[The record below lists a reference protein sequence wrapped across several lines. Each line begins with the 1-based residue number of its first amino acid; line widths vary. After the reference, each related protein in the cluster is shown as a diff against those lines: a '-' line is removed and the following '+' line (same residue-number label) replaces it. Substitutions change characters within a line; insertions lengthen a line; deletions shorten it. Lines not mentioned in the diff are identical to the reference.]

1 MKTTNNLA
9 LEQILKESEEP
20 VTERSYYTPRPKEI
34 SLTSPSPLEPRE
46 SLMKF
51 LLEDKEGEGIVIS
64 SRLKDDN
71 NLKAN
76 CNSRNRVHKALPSP
90 NVGHPTITSART
102 SIPQTN
108 PVNEKWSEAL
118 IPRLK
123 TRTRFLTSLK
133 PAKHSLPSEMP
144 AEKPQTQEGNKLK
157 KSWTCESKIKYDFKN
172 MKWYDCRPRLII
184 NRYYRKNFTLNCIQ
198 KPTGNFILSSVS
210 KNFTEKLSRDQAD
223 MNLYRTTF
231 NVRRVKPLAERL
243 TETNPK
249 QKAYIVEDWFNK
261 GNIDPQLLYE

>member
-1 MKTTNNLA
+1 
-9 LEQILKESEEP
+9 
-20 VTERSYYTPRPKEI
+20 
-34 SLTSPSPLEPRE
+34 
-46 SLMKF
+46 MKF
-51 LLEDKEGEGIVIS
+51 LLEDKEGEGIMVS
-64 SRLKDDN
+64 TMKNGN
-71 NLKAN
+71 NLKTS
-76 CNSRNRVHKALPSP
+76 CNSRNKVHKALPSP
-90 NVGHPTITSART
+90 NIGHPAITSART
-102 SIPQTN
+102 SNPQAN
-108 PVNEKWSEAL
+108 PISEKWSEAL

-133 PAKHSLPSEMP
+133 PARHPLPSEVS
-144 AEKPQTQEGNKLK
+144 AEKPRTQDSKLK
-157 KSWTCESKIKYDFKN
+157 KNWTCEGGIKYDFKN
-172 MKWYDCRPRLII
+172 MRWYDCRPRLII

-198 KPTGNFILSSVS
+198 KPAGNFMLSSVT
-210 KNFTEKLSRDQAD
+210 KNSPEKLYGRDQAD